1 MNNEVV
7 RRWSKIV
14 ALACVLYGIGNL
26 YQPTVV
32 VGNSMAPTLD
42 SGKVIWV
49 DRTYYKTHKP
59 QRGEVIIFKL
69 DGDTFV
75 KRVYRAPGET
85 VHFATAGSDWVGPI
99 RETKVEAAR
108 ARYQNPRSV
117 LRVKSLTVPEDSVF
131 VLGDNYTCSIDSR
144 QLGPIPMSAIIGRAH
159 LEADPTVALP
169 WEVVP
174 RSRRPVQQV
183 QQNPPATRPD
193 HEVKTGVYSAE
204 QPAPRKVHG
213 A

>member
-7 RRWSKIV
+7 RRWSKILV
-14 ALACVLYGIGNL
+14 LACVLYGIGNL

-32 VGNSMAPTLD
+32 VGSSMAPTLD

-59 QRGEVIIFKL
+59 KRGEVIIFKH

-85 VHFATAGSDWVGPI
+85 VHFATAGSEWVGPV
-99 RETKVEAAR
+99 RENQVATAR
-108 ARYQNPRSV
+108 ARYERPRSV
-117 LRVKSLTVPEDSVF
+117 LRIQSMTVPEDSVF
-131 VLGDNYTCSIDSR
+131 VLGDNFTCSVDSR
-144 QLGPIPMSAIIGRAH
+144 QLGPIPLKEIIGRAH
-159 LEADPTVALP
+159 LEADQTVTLP
-169 WEVVP
+169 WEFVP
-174 RSRRPVQQV
+174 RSRKTAQRAPKSGPAAKPAATAKTRIISADRPVPV
-183 QQNPPATRPD
+183 
-193 HEVKTGVYSAE
+193 
-204 QPAPRKVHG
+204 KVHG